1 MKESKAGRIV
11 FRFRLYPTKRQ
22 EEKMAAALETC
33 RVLWNDALEERDKRW
48 RLEKKST
55 SYNDQS
61 AMLTATKK
69 FSPELQAVYSQVL
82 QNTLTRLDG
91 AFKKF

>member
-1 MKESKAGRIV
+1 ME
-11 FRFRLYPTKRQ
+11 L
-22 EEKMAAALETC
+22 L
-33 RVLWNDALEERDKRW
+33 
-48 RLEKKST
+48 KKST